1 MAAGKSVSDNIV
13 GPTAEEKEHTLFRKL
28 DMIIGDAGGHITR
41 RLVDRLAHM
50 LPKVTGQTPP
60 AVVALFESNPGL
72 ADKVRDAMAKVAT
85 ELRDQADAESVE

>member
-1 MAAGKSVSDNIV
+1 
-13 GPTAEEKEHTLFRKL
+13 
-28 DMIIGDAGGHITR
+28 
-41 RLVDRLAHM
+41 M